1 MGGAG
6 GAEPVL
12 RAKQIGIYFYSR
24 SVLPSLFRL
33 NYVIVDGGFNLDR
46 VLITRKR
53 MEKRGTD
60 DGTEAK
66 RTGFFFFYII
76 KATALWTPREHC
88 FEIQFTEYHAA
99 KRMTDWHKWMNFEY
113 IVTEGFTMLLYSKSS

>member
-60 DGTEAK
+60 DGAEAK
-66 RTGFFFFYII
+66 RTGFFSFI
-76 KATALWTPREHC
+76 L
-88 FEIQFTEYHAA
+88 
-99 KRMTDWHKWMNFEY
+99 
-113 IVTEGFTMLLYSKSS
+113 